1 MRAKQTLEEF
11 YFLYMDP
18 VLILLN
24 FILVW
29 KSFQLDLSQWFGTD
43 NGKYFPILIRI
54 LKGCAS
60 KVTAFQIVPNYT
72 DELFT

>member
-11 YFLYMDP
+11 SFFIHGP
-18 VLILLN
+18 VLTLLK
-24 FILVW
+24 FISVW
-29 KSFQLDLSQWFGTD
+29 KSFGLNLSQWFGTD
-43 NGKYFPILIRI
+43 NGKYFAMLIRI

-60 KVTAFQIVPNYT
+60 KMTEFQIVPNYT